1 MGDVLTALQ
10 FQEELKRIARF
21 EPVREVENPIDD
33 AVRKIKANPALS
45 QSRILGRFLSAL
57 ASGEGEFRRAE
68 ASALDSATLRLV
80 VALMNVEQAGTRT
93 RREWMDA
100 AGAADAARLDADS

>member
-1 MGDVLTALQ
+1 MGDILTALQ
-10 FQEELKRIARF
+10 FREELKRIARF
-21 EPVREVENPIDD
+21 EPVRELENPLDD
-33 AVRKIKANPALS
+33 AVRKITANPALA

-57 ASGEGEFRRAE
+57 ACGEGEFRRAE

-93 RREWMDA
+93 RREWTDA
-100 AGAADAARLDADS
+100 VAAASAARLEADG

>member
-1 MGDVLTALQ
+1 MGEILTALQ

-21 EPVREVENPIDD
+21 EAVQAVENPLDD
-33 AVRKIKANPALS
+33 AVRKIKANPALT
-45 QSRILGRFLSAL
+45 QSRILGRFLNAL
-57 ASGEGEFRRAE
+57 AEGEGEFRRAE

-80 VALMNVEQAGTRT
+80 VALMNAEKAGTRT

-100 AGAADAARLDADS
+100 SAAARAARLDADS